1 MTDRGRFSLGPV
13 QAAFDEALSALV
25 AANAVERIWAK
36 DPTLWSD
43 DPNTPELAD
52 RLGWLTVIDALRSEA
67 DALLAF
73 GREVRD
79 AGYTRAIVLGM
90 GGSSLCVEVLRLAIG
105 SAPGFPRL
113 GILDTTDPA
122 TIRALTADL
131 DLATTLFVVAS
142 KSGGTVETLSHAA
155 YFYDLVT
162 HHLGDRA
169 GANFVAI
176 TDPGSKLARLAAD
189 LGYRRTFLNQ
199 SDIGGRYSVLSYFGL
214 VPAAL
219 AGIDVA
225 LLLDRAIA
233 MANECKR
240 PGRENPGLLFG
251 AALGA
256 AAKAGRDKLT
266 IVTESGLASFGD
278 WAEQLIAESTGKHE
292 HGIVPIAGEA
302 LGASAVY
309 GDDRLFVQLALPGEA
324 PLATAQPHIHLNLTD
339 VYDLGAEFLRWEFAT
354 AVAGKVLAI
363 NPFDQ
368 PNVQESKDNTN
379 RLLGVYAA
387 AGRLPE
393 PAPVAEDD
401 GLALIEPDGGTAAGG
416 SFADALQAF
425 LAQVKPGD
433 YLALEAYIAGTP
445 EHEAALQA
453 LRHALRDRL
462 HVATT
467 LGYGPRFLHSTGQ
480 LHKGGANNGVFI
492 QFVAPAADG
501 GTLPIP
507 GQSYD
512 FGTLKAAQALGDL
525 QSLASHGRRAIRID
539 LGADIQGG
547 LARLLRMLDRATS
560 ETRQG

>member
-1 MTDRGRFSLGPV
+1 MADRGQFALGPLQGV
-13 QAAFDEALSALV
+13 FEEALSALV

-43 DPNTPELAD
+43 DPNTPELGD

-73 GREVRD
+73 GGEVRD
-79 AGYTRAIVLGM
+79 AGYTRVIVLGM
-90 GGSSLCVEVLRLAIG
+90 GGSSLCVEVLRLSIG
-105 SAPGFPRL
+105 SAAGFPAL
-113 GILDTTDPA
+113 GILDTTDPV
-122 TIRALTADL
+122 TIRALAASL
-131 DLATTLFVVAS
+131 DLTKTIFVVAS

-155 YFYDLVT
+155 YFYELVKQQ
-162 HHLGDRA
+162 LGDRA

-176 TDPGSKLARLAAD
+176 TDPGSKLSRLAAD

-219 AGIDVA
+219 AGIDVGR
-225 LLLDRAIA
+225 LLDRAIA

-240 PGRENPGLLFG
+240 PGHENPGLLFG
-251 AALGA
+251 AAIGA
-256 AAKAGRDKLT
+256 AATGHPLGGGRDKLT
-266 IVTESGLASFGD
+266 IVTEPGLASFGD

-292 HGIVPIAGEA
+292 HGIVPIAGET

-309 GDDRLFVQLALPGEA
+309 GEDRLFVQLALPGEA
-324 PLATAQPHIHLNLTD
+324 PLATAQPHIHLSLAD

-379 RLLGVYAA
+379 RLLGEYAE
-387 AGRLPE
+387 AGKLPE
-393 PAPVAEDD
+393 PAPVAEGD
-401 GLALIEPDGGTAAGG
+401 GLALITPDGGGDAAKP
-416 SFADALQAF
+416 FADVLNDF
-425 LAQVKPGD
+425 LRQVKPGD

-501 GTLPIP
+501 DALPIP
-507 GQSYD
+507 GQGYD

-539 LGADIQGG
+539 LGSDIRGG
-547 LARLLRMLDRATS
+547 LAKL
-560 ETRQG
+560 QGMIS